1 MHKKIPAASFH
12 FYILLHIFSV
22 YLKKISLVYTTS
34 FVWQKIRV
42 ITYEK
47 NSFWRKTD
55 KIPDM
60 KMKRLSERMFYSF
73 MFNRKKASQ
82 NIFS

>member
-1 MHKKIPAASFH
+1 MHKKIPAAS
-12 FYILLHIFSV
+12 LHIV
-22 YLKKISLVYTTS
+22 TVLKNSLVYTTS

-55 KIPDM
+55 KILDM
-60 KMKRLSERMFYSF
+60 KMKRLSERMF
-73 MFNRKKASQ
+73 
-82 NIFS
+82 

>member
-1 MHKKIPAASFH
+1 MHKKKVPAA
-12 FYILLHIFSV
+12 YIQYLFKKKTLWCIFP
-22 YLKKISLVYTTS
+22 TS

-55 KIPDM
+55 KISDM
-60 KMKRLSERMFYSF
+60 EMKRLSERMFYSF
-73 MFNRKKASQ
+73 V
-82 NIFS
+82 